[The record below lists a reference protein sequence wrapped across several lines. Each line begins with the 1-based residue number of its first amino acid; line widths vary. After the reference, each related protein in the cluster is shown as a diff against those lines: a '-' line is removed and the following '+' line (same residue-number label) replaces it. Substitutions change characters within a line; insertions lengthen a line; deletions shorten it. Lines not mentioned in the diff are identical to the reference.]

1 LSAQRSNKV
10 RRTPVLAF
18 VVDLVLVLVF
28 VLIGRGS
35 HDEDP
40 IGGAL
45 VTLWPF
51 AVGLVVG
58 WLVARA
64 WTSPLRIVTTG
75 LILWISTVVIGM
87 LLRLVSDQGVQLSF
101 VIVTSVVLGGF
112 LLGWR
117 LITKLVRRRS
127 A

>member
-1 LSAQRSNKV
+1 MQ
-10 RRTPVLAF
+10 RTPVLAF

-51 AVGLVVG
+51 AIGLVVG

-64 WTSPLRIVTTG
+64 WKSPLRIAPTG
-75 LILWISTVVIGM
+75 LILWISTVAIGM
-87 LLRLVSDQGVQLSF
+87 LLRLASDQGVQLSF
-101 VIVTSVVLGGF
+101 VIVTSVVLGVF

-117 LITKLVRRRS
+117 LITKLVLRRRRS
-127 A
+127 

>member
-1 LSAQRSNKV
+1 VTVA
-10 RRTPVLAF
+10 LAF
-18 VVDLVLVLVF
+18 LADLILVIVF

-58 WLVARA
+58 WLGARA
-64 WTSPLRIVTTG
+64 WRSPRVIAPTG
-75 LILWISTVVIGM
+75 LVVWSATVIVGM
-87 LLRLVSDQGVQLSF
+87 VLRVASDQGVQLSF
-101 VIVTSVVLGGF
+101 VIVASVVLGVF

-117 LITKLVRRRS
+117 LIAKLVNKRRS
-127 A
+127 APRS

>member
-1 LSAQRSNKV
+1 MQ
-10 RRTPVLAF
+10 RTPVLAF

-45 VTLWPF
+45 GTLWPF
-51 AVGLVVG
+51 AIGLVVG

-64 WTSPLRIVTTG
+64 WKSPLRIAPTG

-87 LLRLVSDQGVQLSF
+87 LLRLASDQGVQLSF
-101 VIVTSVVLGGF
+101 VIVTSVVLGVF
-112 LLGWR
+112 LLEWR
-117 LITKLVRRRS
+117 LIAKLVRRRRTS
-127 A
+127 